1 MYSTGSS
8 KDRKLLADAQQ
19 MLADSKTKIEIIRMQ
34 ILKVNQDTSAEDG
47 KYRQHTVHVV
57 LVTVQ
62 VVAPCGIYR
71 FDQMHVGAKATFG
84 TIYMYLS
91 LYTPYVDN
99 Y

>member
-47 KYRQHTVHVV
+47 E
-57 LVTVQ
+57 
-62 VVAPCGIYR
+62 
-71 FDQMHVGAKATFG
+71 
-84 TIYMYLS
+84 
-91 LYTPYVDN
+91 
-99 Y
+99 

>member
-47 KYRQHTVHVV
+47 KYRQHTIHVV
-57 LVTVQ
+57 LVTVR
-62 VVAPCGIYR
+62 VA
-71 FDQMHVGAKATFG
+71 A
-84 TIYMYLS
+84 LS
-91 LYTPYVDN
+91 LTEFFSYFSTSSPFKI
-99 Y
+99 